1 MDDRVRVVS
10 GHGGGPRSRPGLVAA
25 AVVAVVLLAVAF
37 IIGRST
43 APGGHALHQFPG
55 APAPKQPGPSRIVD
69 GVGVGYPDTQAGAV
83 AALLADGQ
91 TLSDPRVLLSPRRRA
106 QVLSLIATPRY
117 AATFAGAGG
126 QALAQAARQTA
137 LGRGIASGAETVF
150 LAVPIAYRVVSYTS
164 QRIRVIGYGVSV
176 VANDQGL
183 SPRATWATTVTDA
196 VWQRNDWRVDAAS
209 STDGPAPA
217 QTATPSD
224 ATSFLNALA
233 GAQQV
238 HHAP

>member
-1 MDDRVRVVS
+1 MRVVS
-10 GHGGGPRSRPGLVAA
+10 GGGGPRRSRAGLLAA
-25 AVVAVVLLAVAF
+25 AIVALALLVVAFV
-37 IIGRST
+37 IGRAT
-43 APGGHALHQFPG
+43 APSSGHAARPLPG
-55 APAPKQPGPSRIVD
+55 VPAPTAPGPSRIVD

-91 TLSDPRVLLSPRRRA
+91 TLADPRVLLDPRRRA
-106 QVLSLIATPRY
+106 RVLALIATPRY

-126 QALAQAARQTA
+126 RALEQAERQTA
-137 LGRGIASGAETVF
+137 LGRGIASGAQTVF
-150 LAVPIAYRVVSYTS
+150 LAVPIAYRVASYTP
-164 QRIRVIGYGVSV
+164 QRIQVIGYGVSI

-196 VWQRNDWRVDAAS
+196 VWQDGDWRVDSAS
-209 STDGPAPA
+209 STDGPTPAP
-217 QTATPSD
+217 TAPPSD
-224 ATSFLNALA
+224 SASFLNALA